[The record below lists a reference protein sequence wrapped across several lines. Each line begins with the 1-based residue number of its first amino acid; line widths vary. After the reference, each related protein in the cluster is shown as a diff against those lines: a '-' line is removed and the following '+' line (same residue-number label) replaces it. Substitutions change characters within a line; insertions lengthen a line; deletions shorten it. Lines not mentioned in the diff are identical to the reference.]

1 MTAVTQV
8 LSGKEIEQKIDRIT
22 RQIIE
27 NNFREKNIII
37 AGINGNGFL
46 IAQKIHKIIAEHGLI
61 NASLTEITIQ
71 KTAPSDANTALN
83 MDESLVKERVVLV
96 IDDVINSGKTM
107 SFAVRYILGL
117 GAKSIQT
124 AVLVDRKH
132 RTFPI
137 SSNYMGVQLSTTL
150 QDRVDVQVSGNEMIA
165 YLK

>member
-1 MTAVTQV
+1 MAALTQV
-8 LSGKEIEQKIDRIT
+8 LSGKEIDQKIDRIT

-37 AGINGNGFL
+37 AGINGNGYL
-46 IAQKIHKIIAEHGLI
+46 IAEKIHNIIKAHGLI
-61 NASLTEITIQ
+61 NASLSEIKIQ
-71 KTAPSDANTALN
+71 KSTPTDDNTSLDI
-83 MDESLVKERVVLV
+83 DESNVKGSVVLV

-117 GAKSIQT
+117 QAKSIQT

-137 SSNYMGVQLSTTL
+137 KSNYTGMELSTTL
-150 QDRVDVQVSGNEMIA
+150 QDRVDVQISENEMIA